1 MEELAENNNTPAT
14 DAAFDLLKEAVLDET
29 GRFANGTIFIP
40 ADTPHAATS
49 IARAR
54 DEGKPVAVVFP
65 DGTAVVA
72 TEIIALGDS
81 TSEPHASFVIYADDA
96 GRFRWKLLSATGETT
111 ASSAETFAT
120 EAEAARAAA
129 AVKLGAAAADV
140 PAAA

>member
-1 MEELAENNNTPAT
+1 MAEVAPSKHSRAT
-14 DAAFDLLKEAVLDET
+14 EAAVELLKEAVFDET
-29 GRFANGTIFIP
+29 GRFASGTIFIP
-40 ADTPHAATS
+40 ADTSHAATS
-49 IARAR
+49 VARAR
-54 DEGKPVAVVFP
+54 EEGKPVAVVFP

-72 TEIIALGDS
+72 TEILALGNS
-81 TSEPHASFVIYADDA
+81 IAEPHASFVIYADDS
-96 GRFRWKLLSATGETT
+96 GRYRWKLLSATGETT